1 MERLESAENK
11 CDFTAPNGNSTILLL
26 QSVTPVLYSVNRVQ
40 FSVMNL
46 EEEHRDRLEILIL
59 KKKKKQPTNT
69 TIKKKSAKFR
79 SISEFFTVLNSWL
92 CLEASVLGILPS
104 YISHTFES

>member
-59 KKKKKQPTNT
+59 KKKNKT
-69 TIKKKSAKFR
+69 THKYNNKKK
-79 SISEFFTVLNSWL
+79 ISKVQE
-92 CLEASVLGILPS
+92 
-104 YISHTFES
+104 HQ